1 MGLPKPA
8 SRGTGMELHPL
19 CAGQQMNRTEFTV
32 RVLCLPDSDSTFEL
46 RGKAYRLERQ
56 SYTKALLDK

>member
-1 MGLPKPA
+1 
-8 SRGTGMELHPL
+8 
-19 CAGQQMNRTEFTV
+19 MNRTEFTV

-46 RGKAYRLERQ
+46 RGKAHRLERQ